1 MSAQSRSVSR
11 IVPGTLIAAIAWM
24 ACYFGCRFVLD
35 NTALPEWARVSVA
48 LVPVLPF
55 IAVLACVI
63 SDVRGMDELHRRVHL
78 EALAFAFPAGVTV
91 LMVLGLLQLVLEFHP
106 QRFNFRDA
114 WPILCMLYF
123 VGLAWSWRRYK

>member
-1 MSAQSRSVSR
+1 MSAQSRSASR
-11 IVPGTLIAAIAWM
+11 SIPGTLIAGIAWV
-24 ACYFGCRFVLD
+24 ACYFGCRYVLD
-35 NTALPEWARVSVA
+35 TVTLPEWARITVA

-63 SDVRGMDELHRRVHL
+63 SDVRGMDELQRRVHL